1 MRSNFPVTQ
10 NEYPFPKG
18 QTLVSTTDTKGR
30 ILYCNSTF
38 IEVSGFSKEELLG
51 QPHNLVRHPDM
62 PEEAYRDMWAT
73 ISAGKPWSAPVKNRR
88 RNGDYYWVIANA
100 TPLMNDGTPIGYMS
114 VRTEATREQI
124 RAAEQLYAAM
134 REEKQRGKQTL
145 RLSGGSVMSDT
156 LKGRLARLF
165 RFGLSANILLALLA
179 VVLINA
185 VVGALIPP
193 DLPAAGPG
201 FFVFKLFTLFCAWR
215 YLSGLMVKPLD
226 VLINA
231 ANTMAAGD
239 LTRIVARTRHDQLG
253 ELQQALAQLNVNIL
267 SIVRDA
273 REQSMVMLQ
282 GTHEIAQGNS
292 ELSNR
297 TELQAANLEKTAAAI
312 DQISGTVRQTTEAA
326 DQANKLS
333 EQVSEVAEHSRVAVD
348 EVNSTM
354 QEIQAASGRISE
366 ITQVID
372 SIAFQTNILALN
384 AAVEAARAGE
394 QGRGFAVVASE
405 VRALAQRTSGAAKE
419 IKQLIDDSGGKVEQ
433 GHAKTAAAQV
443 TLNKAVDGVRRVS
456 ALVSAISS
464 ASHEQLTGI
473 SEVNR
478 AVTELDG
485 ITQQNAAMVEEMAA
499 AAGSLEGTAQSVAE
513 TMQVFWLDNG
523 AVARTDAVALR
534 RSMKQ
539 SRVTARLT

>member
-1 MRSNFPVTQ
+1 MRSNLPVTQ

-51 QPHNLVRHPDM
+51 QPHNIVRHPDM

-73 ISAGKPWSAPVKNRR
+73 ISSGKPWSAPVKNRR
-88 RNGDYYWVIANA
+88 SNGDFYWVIANA
-100 TPLMNDGTPIGYMS
+100 TPLMHDGQPTGYMS

-124 RAAEQLYAAM
+124 RAAEQLYARM
-134 REEKQRGKQTL
+134 RAEKESGKQTL
-145 RLSGGSVMSDT
+145 RLSGGRLVNDSVA
-156 LKGRLARLF
+156 GRLARFF
-165 RFGLSANILLALLA
+165 RFGLSTNILLALLT
-179 VVLINA
+179 VVVINA
-185 VVGALIPP
+185 AVAALIPP
-193 DLPAAGPG
+193 GLAWAGPG
-201 FFVFKLFTLFCAWR
+201 FFIFKLFTLFCGWY
-215 YLSGLMVKPLD
+215 YLSRLMVKPLD
-226 VLINA
+226 GLIAA

-239 LTRIVARTRHDQLG
+239 LTHVVTRTRDDQLG
-253 ELQQALAQLNVNIL
+253 QLQQALGQLNVNIL

-282 GTHEIAQGNS
+282 GTHEIAQGNA
-292 ELSNR
+292 ELSSR
-297 TELQAANLEKTAAAI
+297 TELQAENLEKTAAAI
-312 DQISGTVRQTTEAA
+312 EQISGTVRQTTAAA

-333 EQVSEVAEHSRVAVD
+333 VQVSEVAEDSRLAVD
-348 EVNSTM
+348 DVNSTM

-405 VRALAQRTSGAAKE
+405 VRALAQRTSSAAKE
-419 IKQLIDDSGGKVEQ
+419 IKQLIDDSSSKVEQ
-433 GHAKTAAAQV
+433 GHAKTATAQV
-443 TLNKAVDGVRRVS
+443 TLNKAVEGVRRVS
-456 ALVSAISS
+456 ALVGEISS
-464 ASHEQLTGI
+464 ASHEQLKGI
-473 SEVNR
+473 SDVNG

-485 ITQQNAAMVEEMAA
+485 ITQQNAAMVEEMSAS
-499 AAGSLEGTAQSVAE
+499 AGSLEGTAQSVAE
-513 TMQVFWLDNG
+513 TMQVFRLDSG
-523 AVARTDAVALR
+523 AVVQANAVALR
-534 RSMKQ
+534 RAMKQ
-539 SRVTARLT
+539 AA

>member
-1 MRSNFPVTQ
+1 MRTNLPVTQ
-10 NEYPFPKG
+10 NEYPFPRG

-88 RNGDYYWVIANA
+88 SNGDYYWVMANA
-100 TPLMNDGTPIGYMS
+100 TPLMSDGKPVGYMS
-114 VRTEATREQI
+114 VRTEATRDQI
-124 RAAEQLYAAM
+124 RAAEQLYARM
-134 REEKQRGKQTL
+134 RAEKQSGKRTL
-145 RLSGGSVMSDT
+145 RLSGGLVESDT

-165 RFGLSANILLALLA
+165 RFGLSTNILLALL
-179 VVLINA
+179 VVVVINA
-185 VVGALIPP
+185 AVAALIPAN
-193 DLPAAGPG
+193 LPMAGPG
-201 FFVFKLFTLFCAWR
+201 LFLFKLFTLLCGWR
-215 YLSGLMVKPLD
+215 YLSWLMVKPLD
-226 VLINA
+226 GLITA

-239 LTRIVARTRHDQLG
+239 LTQIVARTRDDQLG
-253 ELQQALAQLNVNIL
+253 QLQQALGQLNVNIL

-273 REQSMVMLQ
+273 REQSMAMLQ
-282 GTHEIAQGNS
+282 GTHEIAQGNL
-292 ELSNR
+292 ELSSR

-312 DQISGTVRQTTEAA
+312 EQISATVRQTTDAA
-326 DQANKLS
+326 DQANELS
-333 EQVSEVAEHSRVAVD
+333 EQVSEVAEQSRLAVD

-405 VRALAQRTSGAAKE
+405 VRALAQRTSSAAKE
-419 IKQLIDDSGGKVEQ
+419 IKHLIDDSGGKVEQ
-433 GHAKTAAAQV
+433 GHAKTTAAQV
-443 TLNKAVDGVRRVS
+443 TLNKAVAGVRRVS
-456 ALVSAISS
+456 ALVSDISS
-464 ASHEQLTGI
+464 ASHAQLTGI

-478 AVTELDG
+478 AITELDG
-485 ITQQNAAMVEEMAA
+485 ITQQNAAMVEEISA

-513 TMQVFWLDNG
+513 TMQVFRLDNG
-523 AVARTDAVALR
+523 SVIQADAVALR

-539 SRVTARLT
+539 SADMRRLQ